1 MKLIQK
7 NINTYYIY
15 KLLQTMSKE
24 NDLTQTKDTTQNNNN
39 EYHDKTKDI
48 ETHTIK
54 NYKIIYSVF
63 FKYWIVILTIIIAIF
78 AFLIVIKK
86 EKKLNIN
93 NDYNSEKELLIGQYN
108 KEINNIKDIEK
119 NNSNINIKI
128 KQWILDISEDILLSY
143 DNLISYK
150 WYTIP
155 RWTFLYEPESIKDR
169 EYFNNSDYDI
179 NELSNFMKN
188 VVFVN
193 YDEINSKKN
202 SNPSFLQLENNSV
215 EDTFFLSCANRPRLF
230 NTICDKYINNF
241 LEWFFVYKI
250 DNNFPGVITT
260 LKNLVT
266 KEKYKDAACNWLIN
280 YVTYSYS
287 APSQLEDIAILCW
300 WQYLTD
306 YYLTQDF
313 IKTKN
318 ELENK
323 YITSF
328 TSKYHE
334 INEYKLLSY
343 QQILYNN
350 LENWIPPY
358 EWLYKNYTNFL
369 ISIIRKSNDNP
380 VDSFYYDTT
389 YRFNNLY
396 IIPTLNKVKYQ
407 STSNKREEI
416 ESIISDLEKINNWS
430 SIDWYVWL
438 KSLLTNDSLEEKI
451 NKIWSN
457 FISTRDDIMSILLK
471 NIKALNY
478 LKVINDEINW
488 NNIKINWYLSI
499 SIKGSSNPVFFWSIL
514 ENKNW
519 NLVIKEISLNWYD
532 ELNTILWIRINQKDY
547 SLWEMYE
554 YIQDNI
560 WLYLS
565 EDFNSTP
572 CDTIKQ
578 RLEKL
583 NIKWFELLYCDENR
597 INMIKW
603 TSWDKVL
610 YQVKMDKYNIKSVKA
625 TNDDAQHYYDQ
636 NFVWIE
642 TNSITISNILSNI
655 LTYEPEK
662 IIISDKLEWS
672 NDAVVAI
679 DDFKNF
685 LWIVVTDIWER
696 WWKAAVEF
704 EINNI
709 QFVWIYD
716 TSTKKLGPL
725 YVEKAWAARDE
736 INFRNFSLYLTY
748 ENQNEINRFLIETVQ
763 YLKEVDSYLV
773 NKYITNGD

>member
-1 MKLIQK
+1 
-7 NINTYYIY
+7 
-15 KLLQTMSKE
+15 MSKE

-128 KQWILDISEDILLSY
+128 KQWILDVSEDILLSY

-250 DNNFPGVITT
+250 DNDFPWVVTT